1 MCTCLLDLGSK
12 LLNLIIALISF
23 IGQLSLIFNDQLA
36 LLKLPVRLKLQQF
49 GLCVLASLVVE
60 LELLLLLV

>member
-36 LLKLPVRLKLQQF
+36 LLKLPVRLKLQQL
-49 GLCVLASLVVE
+49 GLRILASLIVE
-60 LELLLLLV
+60 LKLLLLLV

>member
-23 IGQLSLIFNDQLA
+23 IGQLSLIFNYQLA
-36 LLKLPVRLKLQQF
+36 LLKLPVRLKLKQF
-49 GLCVLASLVVE
+49 GLRVLASLVVE